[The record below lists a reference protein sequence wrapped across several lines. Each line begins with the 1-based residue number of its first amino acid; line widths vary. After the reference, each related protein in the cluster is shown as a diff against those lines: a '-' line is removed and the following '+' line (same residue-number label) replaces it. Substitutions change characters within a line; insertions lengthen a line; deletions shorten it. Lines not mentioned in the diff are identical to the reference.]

1 MKLTREEV
9 EHLGRLAR
17 LALTEEEKAQY
28 AAELSAILEFVEHL
42 QEVDTTDVEPTAQV
56 TGLEDVYRDDV
67 VVPQS
72 AEVMQKIVEQFP
84 DRDGNLLKV
93 PGVFDA

>member
-28 AAELSAILEFVEHL
+28 AAELSAILEFVEQL

>member
-1 MKLTREEV
+1 MKLTKEEI
-9 EHLGRLAR
+9 EHLARLAR
-17 LALTEEEKAQY
+17 LSLTEEEKAQY
-28 AAELSAILEFVEHL
+28 AAELSAILEFVEQL

-67 VVPQS
+67 AVPQR
-72 AEVMQKIVEQFP
+72 AEIMEKIVEQFP

-93 PGVFDA
+93 PGVFE